1 MAEPVAKS
9 SELAM
14 DPDLIN
20 EVLQTLAQQ
29 LADSDTAA
37 QATLDS
43 YQEHLSMGKLGPM
56 YKDLEKALGAY
67 DFDAAQTT
75 LLRMQAA
82 VAEESTSVEVEVD
95 KEKLAD
101 VIQQLGSLIVDCDTG
116 VQELLG
122 SEESLLLAAG
132 FSSEL
137 KQMTKALDDY
147 DFDTAMAV
155 LSEIAKARGIQL

>member
-1 MAEPVAKS
+1 MIAAAVVPAMTVAVKHYEIGAFVAEPMVLQSEMMDLSSTPHGILPFS
-9 SELAM
+9 SETE
-14 DPDLIN
+14 I
-20 EVLQTLAQQ
+20 QSQ
-29 LADSDTAA
+29 
-37 QATLDS
+37 
-43 YQEHLSMGKLGPM
+43 
-56 YKDLEKALGAY
+56 
-67 DFDAAQTT
+67 
-75 LLRMQAA
+75 
-82 VAEESTSVEVEVD
+82 VD

-101 VIQQLGSLIVDCDTG
+101 VIQQLGSLIVDRDTG

-155 LSEIAKARGIQL
+155 LRVIAESRDVQL